1 MKLFF
6 SSAFTAL
13 FALSSLAQT
22 EPYFK
27 AMKSLKNNST
37 KLESFMLLKKD
48 FPIFQPCGEDFRL
61 VGEYPNPEKEGE
73 MFKIEAF
80 QFVNLKDRAVIQ
92 LLFANDRLYAKNVM
106 WFYNADEIA
115 QVQQKY
121 AAMNNNLHANQYLLS
136 TEGGRVVSKEA
147 KTETGDVTFYPVLTQ
162 GMDYQ
167 EAYVGYEMVYH
178 RKEGKSSYDGFWVY
192 IESYNTIGNP
202 LQLGMTI
209 PTFSHPHAT
218 LETVCAAFEAKPAN
232 VEVVA
237 KAEPAAEAPV
247 NSMDPGTPK
256 QSTDPEAPMAPA
268 PKPAEKSKK

>member
-1 MKLFF
+1 MKLLY
-6 SSAFTAL
+6 ATAL
-13 FALSSLAQT
+13 SALIALSATAQT

-27 AMKSLKNNST
+27 AMKALKINST
-37 KLESFMLLKKD
+37 KLESFMLIKKD
-48 FPIFQPCGEDFRL
+48 FPAFQACGEDFRL

-80 QFVNLKDRAVIQ
+80 QFVNMKERAVIQ

-106 WFYNADEIA
+106 WYFNADEIA

-147 KTETGDVTFYPVLTQ
+147 RTETGDVTFYPVLTQ

-192 IESYNTIGNP
+192 VEAYNTIGNP
-202 LQLGMTI
+202 LYLGMTI
-209 PTFSHPHAT
+209 PTFTHPHAT
-218 LETVCAAFEAKPAN
+218 LDQVCSAFEAKPAN
-232 VEVVA
+232 VEVVT
-237 KAEPAAEAPV
+237 KAVEEAPV
-247 NSMDPGTPK
+247 NTMDPSAGRQAADSNVPV
-256 QSTDPEAPMAPA
+256 APA
-268 PKPAEKSKK
+268 TKPAEAKKK